1 MSKYQH
7 KDRYYHKAKAQ
18 GLPSR
23 ASFKIEEMLKKFPL
37 IKAGDTVIDLG
48 AAPGG
53 WSVLLSK
60 ALGPKGKVL
69 AIDLENLG
77 KLKRPNL
84 IFFHGD
90 ICSDDAQQWLQD
102 QIAAPQKVSAVFSDM
117 APKLSGITFKD
128 AYDSYQLAMMSF
140 QVAQQWLQPGGC
152 LVCKIFPGAE
162 FTEFHQTLKKHF
174 AKVKVFEPQ
183 AKRKTSIEIYLL
195 AMDFKAP

>member
-1 MSKYQH
+1 MPRYEH

-37 IKAGDTVIDLG
+37 VKAGDTVLDLG

-53 WSVLLSK
+53 WSVLLCK
-60 ALGPKGKVL
+60 AVGPKGKVL
-69 AIDLENLG
+69 AIDLEDLG

-84 IFFHGD
+84 DFFHGD
-90 ICSDDAQQWLQD
+90 IYSEEAQNWLQD
-102 QIAAPQKVSAVFSDM
+102 QLGTQQKVSGVFSDM

-128 AYDSYQLAMMSF
+128 AYDSYQLAQMAF
-140 QVAQQWLQPGGC
+140 DIAQKWLKPGGSF
-152 LVCKIFPGAE
+152 VCKIFPGAE
-162 FTEFHQTLKKHF
+162 LEEFLKKLKKSF
-174 AKVKVFEPQ
+174 SKVKVFEPQ

-195 AMDFKAP
+195 AMGFKA